1 MSPRKKENKT
11 LIFALLGF
19 FLEQPYHGYELYK
32 HIQLLPEFKKIW
44 SIKQSLFYGYLD
56 KFHNEGYLFQEIL
69 EGGIYPDRK
78 VYHIT
83 NTGREKVLDWMIDPV
98 LHGREMRQEFLAKL
112 FFAMRQESDIAKK
125 LLNNQKTECETWL
138 NVINSSQA
146 GDNIYEDL
154 IIQYRFRQIKAMID
168 WLIYVEQ
175 KTSAG
180 RKPEPGKR
188 TV

>member
-1 MSPRKKENKT
+1 
-11 LIFALLGF
+11 
-19 FLEQPYHGYELYK
+19 
-32 HIQLLPEFKKIW
+32 
-44 SIKQSLFYGYLD
+44 
-56 KFHNEGYLFQEIL
+56 LFQEIL

-83 NTGREKVLDWMIDPV
+83 NTGRKKILDWMVDPV

-180 RKPEPGKR
+180 RKPEQGKR